1 MSKNVQF
8 LPVAA
13 GVRLCAVQ
21 TSRFKTG
28 RISVNMAVP
37 LSGENAS
44 ANAVLPYLLHRSCA
58 KYPTF
63 SMVNARL
70 AELYGARLSANVE
83 KLGEVQLLRICIDA
97 IDDRFALSQESILNN
112 CMQLLCEF
120 LFHPDVEAGAFDDK
134 DVNMEKRLMLERID
148 SELNDKRSYALNR
161 CEALMC
167 ENENYGVSRY
177 GAAEQVKALTP
188 EKLYEAWKNVLRTA
202 KIQVNLIGSAEP
214 EKARDLLKTEFD
226 MIGRRCSEE
235 LKTHIVAKA
244 DSVRRIEEKLP
255 IKQGKLVIG
264 MRAGYEEAPENIAEE
279 LVTVD
284 LFGGGPYSKLFMNV
298 REKMSLCYY
307 CSARLFRQ
315 KGVIMVQSGIEQ
327 ENAEKA
333 EKAILEQLSAV
344 CNGEFDESELE
355 ASRMGLS
362 DSYDTV
368 EDTPEGID
376 AWYGYRLLDVI
387 PAAPQ
392 EIAEKIRK
400 VTREEVRAAAKK
412 ISVDTIYLLSGDGT
426 AEEVE
431 E

>member
-1 MSKNVQF
+1 MSTNVKF
-8 LPVAA
+8 FPVVA

-37 LSGENAS
+37 LNSENAS

-70 AELYGARLSANVE
+70 AELYGARLSAGVD
-83 KLGEVQLLRICIDA
+83 KLGEVQFLRICIDA

-148 SELNDKRSYALNR
+148 SELNDKRSYALHR

-177 GAAEQVKALTP
+177 GTSDQVKALTP
-188 EKLYEAWKNVLRTA
+188 EKLYEAWKNLLRTS

-214 EKARDLLKTEFD
+214 EKACELLKTEFN
-226 MIGRRCSEE
+226 MIGRHCSEE
-235 LKTHIVAKA
+235 LKTQIVSKA
-244 DSVRRIEEKLP
+244 DSIRRIEEKLP

-264 MRAGYEEAPENIAEE
+264 MRAGYEEVPESACE

-315 KGVIMVQSGIEQ
+315 KGIIMVQSGIEQ

-333 EKAILEQLSAV
+333 EKAILEQLEAV
-344 CNGEFDESELE
+344 RNGEFEDSELE
-355 ASRMGLS
+355 SSRMGLS

-376 AWYGYRLLDVI
+376 AWYGYRLLDES

-400 VTREEVRAAAKK
+400 VTREEVCAAAKK
-412 ISVDTIYLLSGDGT
+412 INVDTIYLLSGDGT
-426 AEEVE
+426 SEEGE